1 MSLGQLNLNYDAAT
15 GGLYY
20 KDSAGGVV
28 KVGPAQ
34 ISSDAPNSSPAP
46 GGSSGNSAG
55 EFWFDSTNN
64 LLKVYNGSVWKNP
77 VPNGSTSV
85 AGILQLTDST
95 SSTSTTTAATPNSVK
110 SAYDL
115 ANAALPKSGGTVT
128 GNITLNAQSDLR
140 FADADSTNWVAFQ
153 APATVPNDVTWTLPA
168 TDGTS
173 GEVLSTNGAGT
184 LDWVP
189 LTQDILQTKQVI
201 EQDITLTTGYN
212 GFSVGP
218 VTVADG
224 YEVTV
229 PEDSTWFIQNTDPEP
244 PFPLNDYTISVS
256 YSIPYGKNA
265 SSVGPVSLNEGVE
278 ITVPQYSTWMIL

>member
-1 MSLGQLNLNYDAAT
+1 MATVLLRRSSTPSKRPTAAGMSLGQLNLNYDSAT

-34 ISSDAPNSSPAP
+34 ISSAAPNSTPAA
-46 GGSSGNSAG
+46 GGSAGNSAG

-64 LLKVYNGSVWKNP
+64 LLKVYNGTVWKNP
-77 VPNGSTSV
+77 VPDGSTSV

-115 ANAALPKSGGTVT
+115 ADAALPKSGGTVT

-140 FADADSTNWVAFQ
+140 FADADSSNWVAFQ
-153 APATVPNDVTWTLPA
+153 APTTVPSNVTWTLPA

-173 GEVLSTNGAGT
+173 GEVLSTNGTGT
-184 LDWVP
+184 LDWV
-189 LTQDILQTKQVI
+189 TVAQSNSEILQTKQI
-201 EQDITLTTGYN
+201 IDENFAIDSGWN
-212 GFSVGP
+212 G
-218 VTVADG
+218 
-224 YEVTV
+224 
-229 PEDSTWFIQNTDPEP
+229 
-244 PFPLNDYTISVS
+244 L
-256 YSIPYGKNA
+256 
-265 SSVGPVSLNEGVE
+265 SVGPVSLNNGVD
-278 ITVPQYSTWMIL
+278 ITVPLNSTWMIL